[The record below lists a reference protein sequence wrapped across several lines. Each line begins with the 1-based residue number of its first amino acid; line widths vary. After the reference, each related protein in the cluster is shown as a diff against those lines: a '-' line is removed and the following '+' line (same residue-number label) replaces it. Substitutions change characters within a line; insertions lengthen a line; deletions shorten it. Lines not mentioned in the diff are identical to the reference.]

1 MLRAAGST
9 AALVVI
15 YYLLPLDRSS
25 TTVAVTLLVIGLV
38 ALMGLVTYQ
47 VRSIVRSSFPLLR
60 GVEALATSIPLFL
73 LLFAATYVVLATIS
87 AGNFSQPLSRT
98 DAIYFTVT
106 VFATVGF
113 GDITAKTEVA
123 RLVVTGQMLADLIV
137 LGLGVRVLLSAV
149 QRGRQ
154 RPPAT
159 PSRPGGKWHVASP
172 VIPQLQS
179 GRWLPR
185 DYLQDLETN
194 GPTNESYRV
203 GWSADSVPG
212 GPLLRAAASD
222 RAADPSPPR
231 PSRSRESARTPSDAA
246 RSGR

>member
-1 MLRAAGST
+1 MTETPGPGPDVGQAGRPPARRIVRSMLRAAGSS
-9 AALVVI
+9 AVLVVI

-25 TTVAVTLLVIGLV
+25 TAVAVTLLIIGLV

-47 VRSIVRSSFPLLR
+47 VRSIIRSSFPLLR

-73 LLFAATYVVLATIS
+73 LLFAATYVVLATMS
-87 AGNFSQPLSRT
+87 AGNFSQALSRT

-113 GDITAKTEVA
+113 GDITAKAEVA

-154 RPPAT
+154 RPPPGT
-159 PSRPGGKWHVASP
+159 GTVPPGGYVVRGLACHPAAP
-172 VIPQLQS
+172 IRQLVLTLL
-179 GRWLPR
+179 GLRI
-185 DYLQDLETN
+185 DLDEH
-194 GPTNESYRV
+194 R
-203 GWSADSVPG
+203 
-212 GPLLRAAASD
+212 
-222 RAADPSPPR
+222 
-231 PSRSRESARTPSDAA
+231 
-246 RSGR
+246 

>member
-9 AALVVI
+9 TALVVI
-15 YYLLPLDRSS
+15 YYLLPLNRSS
-25 TTVAVTLLVIGLV
+25 TTVAATMLIIGLV
-38 ALMGLVTYQ
+38 ALAGLLVYQ
-47 VRSIVRSSFPLLR
+47 VRAITRSPFPLLR

-87 AGNFSQPLSRT
+87 ASNFSQPLSRT

-123 RLVVTGQMLADLIV
+123 RLVVTGQMIADLIA

-154 RPPAT
+154 RQPTGAVP
-159 PSRPGGKWHVASP
+159 PGG
-172 VIPQLQS
+172 
-179 GRWLPR
+179 
-185 DYLQDLETN
+185 
-194 GPTNESYRV
+194 
-203 GWSADSVPG
+203 
-212 GPLLRAAASD
+212 
-222 RAADPSPPR
+222 
-231 PSRSRESARTPSDAA
+231 
-246 RSGR
+246 

>member
-1 MLRAAGST
+1 M
-9 AALVVI
+9 LVVI

-25 TTVAVTLLVIGLV
+25 TAVAVTLLIIGLV

-47 VRSIVRSSFPLLR
+47 VRSIIRSSFPLLR

-73 LLFAATYVVLATIS
+73 LLFAATYIVLTTIS

-137 LGLGVRVLLSAV
+137 IGLGVRVLLSAV

-154 RPPAT
+154 RPPARH
-159 PSRPGGKWHVASP
+159 RPAREV
-172 VIPQLQS
+172 S
-179 GRWLPR
+179 GRWPR
-185 DYLQDLETN
+185 RSSRSSNRAAGCPGDYLQDLETN
-194 GPTNESYRV
+194 GPVDASC
-203 GWSADSVPG
+203 GS
-212 GPLLRAAASD
+212 AASNEGCAEAMPV
-222 RAADPSPPR
+222 R
-231 PSRSRESARTPSDAA
+231 
-246 RSGR
+246 